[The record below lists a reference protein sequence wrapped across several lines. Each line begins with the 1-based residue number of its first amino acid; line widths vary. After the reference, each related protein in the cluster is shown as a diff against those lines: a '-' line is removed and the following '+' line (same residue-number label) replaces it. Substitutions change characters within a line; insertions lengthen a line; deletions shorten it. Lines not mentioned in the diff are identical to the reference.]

1 MGISNTIAA
10 ISSAGGV
17 AYSNNF
23 DVKFRFSGPSNKV
36 QSALNSVG
44 IDVTKQTGSSASPGK
59 WINLFCEEAV
69 LPGVQSSTGTITGRH
84 MGEGQ
89 VNYPTSRI
97 FTDFSLTWI
106 CDANMTPL
114 KFLHVWSGQIYREY
128 GSNGKEFDYK
138 DRYYNNKKDDTPGNN
153 RSGGSAYGSN
163 RYNYVRLNYPEDYL
177 CDEVIITKCEK
188 GPFADNQRQSISI
201 HCVDVFPYSID
212 AIPLSYGSSQIVR
225 VTANFYYSKWFST
238 FNTLWG
244 RTN

>member
-1 MGISNTIAA
+1 M
-10 ISSAGGV
+10 
-17 AYSNNF
+17 
-23 DVKFRFSGPSNKV
+23 
-36 QSALNSVG
+36 
-44 IDVTKQTGSSASPGK
+44 QTA
-59 WINLFCEEAV
+59 
-69 LPGVQSSTGTITGRH
+69 TGTITGRH

-89 VNYPTSRI
+89 INYPTGRI

-114 KFLHVWSGQIYREY
+114 KFLHVWMSQVFREY
-128 GSNGKEFDYK
+128 GSNGDEFKYDAN
-138 DRYYNNKKDDTPGNN
+138 RYTNSPGSKNDDVPGNN
-153 RSGGSAYGSN
+153 RSGGSSYSSS

-188 GPFADNQRQSISI
+188 GPYADNQRQSIAI

-212 AIPLSYGSSQIVR
+212 AVPVSYGSSQIVR
-225 VTANFYYSKWFST
+225 VTANFYYSKWFSN